1 MLKILFAGDNQLCN
15 KLLFS
20 LNMYASA
27 IEYGFAFEQDYSWLP
42 DGLKLKDDPRVK
54 KYKKNQTVD
63 KIINLTYV
71 KRPKWLQII
80 PGNVMVTHLK
90 ENKKFQQ
97 WLKNGKIKSANCYWI
112 GWPYYD
118 MASLR
123 KHDEEVRT
131 MFFFEEET
139 DLFGERQLQVWREN
153 SDVVIGV
160 HMRRGDYATWNNGK
174 FFYTDEQYKKVMDN
188 YALRCGKSVAFVLF
202 SNGAIDMNV
211 WKDAK
216 YRVVQAKGSAIQDLC
231 CLSKC
236 DYLMGPP
243 STFSGIASYLGN
255 IPRMIIEDP
264 YQDVSDKKFGI
275 WLLQTDTWGNI
286 ERQQ

>member
-1 MLKILFAGDNQLCN
+1 MLKVLYDGDNQLCN

-27 IEYGFAFEQDYSWLP
+27 LEYEFEFEQDFSWLP
-42 DGLKLKDDPRVK
+42 NGLKLKNDPRVK
-54 KYKKNQTVD
+54 E
-63 KIINLTYV
+63 V
-71 KRPKWLQII
+71 KRNQMINKVINFVYIKKPKWLQMI

-97 WLKNGKIKSANCYWI
+97 WLKTGKIKNTNCSWI

-118 MASLR
+118 IVDLR
-123 KHDEEVRT
+123 KHDEKVRA
-131 MFFFEEET
+131 MFFFDKEI
-139 DLFGERQLQVWREN
+139 DAFGEQQLKDWRGDSE
-153 SDVVIGV
+153 VVIGV
-160 HMRRGDYATWNNGK
+160 HMRRGDYVTWKNGRY
-174 FFYTDEQYKKVMDN
+174 FYTDKQYKMVMDHF
-188 YALRCGKSVAFVLF
+188 AAQCGNSVTFVLF
-202 SNGAIDMNV
+202 SNGTIDMNV

-216 YRVVQAKGSAIQDLC
+216 YSIVRAKGSAIQDLC

-243 STFSGIASYLGN
+243 STFSGIASYLGK

-264 YQDVSDKKFGI
+264 HQDVSDKQFGI